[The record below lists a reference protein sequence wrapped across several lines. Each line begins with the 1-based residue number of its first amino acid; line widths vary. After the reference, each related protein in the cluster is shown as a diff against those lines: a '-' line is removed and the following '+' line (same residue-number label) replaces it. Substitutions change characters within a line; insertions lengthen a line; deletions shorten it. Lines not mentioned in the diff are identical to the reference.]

1 MLIKPHSSRN
11 EYIRAGGVWIRNFT
25 KTEVDP
31 VAVDNL
37 FVKNDHNAVITNEAQ
52 NKQYPR
58 IHNEKPVLT
67 DIVIVSD
74 GHRFEERHKDLLA
87 LPPHVGVLAVN
98 HALRKWRLIQK
109 RSINAYVVNNPYEDC
124 VSYLPDPKNAY
135 YPACIASARTCHL
148 FLKKYQ
154 GQIYVYEPT
163 IDVTFG
169 RSGLVPYRIDDY
181 RNPICAAIG
190 LAYRFGVRR
199 LLLMCCDDS
208 FVDKREAAVQLK
220 NGLWTYEQH
229 LRSHEII
236 DANLYWLTHQ
246 EEVEVKVAD
255 WSSGPDY
262 VNATYISSAQD
273 AVEFFK
279 DDAPTGGNP
288 T

>member
-1 MLIKPHSSRN
+1 M
-11 EYIRAGGVWIRNFT
+11 
-25 KTEVDP
+25 
-31 VAVDNL
+31 AVDNL
-37 FVKNDHNAVITNEAQ
+37 FVKGDHHAVVMNETH
-52 NKQYPR
+52 NRQYAR
-58 IHNEKPVLT
+58 IHDEKATLRDLV
-67 DIVIVSD
+67 VVSD
-74 GHRFEERHKDLLA
+74 GYQFEERHKTLMS

-98 HALRKWRLIQK
+98 HALRKWQLI
-109 RSINAYVVNNPYEDC
+109 RNRPINAYVINNPYPEC
-124 VSYLPDPKNAY
+124 MSYLPDPKNAY
-135 YPACIASARTCHL
+135 YPVCIASARTHHR
-148 FLKKYQ
+148 FLNKYQ

-169 RSGLVPYRIDDY
+169 RGGLVPYRIDDY

-208 FVDKREAAVQLK
+208 FVEKREASVQLK

-229 LRSHEII
+229 LRSHDII

-246 EEVEVKVAD
+246 EEIEVKVTD
-255 WSSGPDY
+255 WSSGPEY
-262 VNATYISSAQD
+262 INATYISSAQD